1 MNVGAKFFWVVSVGL
16 AFLTSIGPASAQV
29 LTPAQIVKPADLTE
43 KESVYYQKLTDP
55 LIAKNFLVT
64 RSYVRLC
71 QQVID
76 HKMPAIQLPD
86 KPLGFSV
93 RYILPGEAQ
102 LINKAIA
109 ENIIA
114 GIKAD
119 RAKH

>member
-1 MNVGAKFFWVVSVGL
+1 VKIRAEYFWLAIIGL
-16 AFLTSIGPASAQV
+16 VFSTSIGPASAQE
-29 LTPAQIVKPADLTE
+29 LTSAQIVKPADLTE
-43 KESVYYQKLTDP
+43 KESAYYQKLTDP
-55 LIAKNFLVT
+55 QVAKNFLET

-93 RYILPGEAQ
+93 RYLLPGEAN

-109 ENIIA
+109 QNIIE